1 MVIYLVAQRLCVSV
15 SVCWVMSKAGYDK
28 LLTEALSGCGFNPPP
43 APSSLLTLAKFTLKT
58 QMLDELHPVE
68 GPELGRV
75 TAPQTLSAGPHPPG
89 CGGHAVPA
97 LGIYIKGEK
106 NERRKRRGE
115 NESNGKKDGERC
127 SGKTR
132 QRESIRGRCPQEPW
146 MGALGGRGGGE
157 GQGQLM
163 DNPLPL

>member
-1 MVIYLVAQRLCVSV
+1 MAIYLVAQHLCVSV

-43 APSSLLTLAKFTLKT
+43 APSSLLILAKLTLKT

-75 TAPQTLSAGPHPPG
+75 TAPQTLSVGRHPPG

-97 LGIYIKGEK
+97 LGVYIKGE
-106 NERRKRRGE
+106 NERGERGE
-115 NESNGKKDGERC
+115 NESDGKKGGERC

-132 QRESIRGRCPQEPW
+132 QRESIRGRCPQEPC

-163 DNPLPL
+163 DTPLPL

>member
-43 APSSLLTLAKFTLKT
+43 TPSSLLILAKFTLKT

-97 LGIYIKGEK
+97 LGVYIKGEK
-106 NERRKRRGE
+106 NER
-115 NESNGKKDGERC
+115 GEREEEKMKAMGRRMGRGAQEKQGRW
-127 SGKTR
+127 SLSEVGAHR
-132 QRESIRGRCPQEPW
+132 SPGWGLWEEEGEGRGR
-146 MGALGGRGGGE
+146 AS
-157 GQGQLM
+157 
-163 DNPLPL
+163 